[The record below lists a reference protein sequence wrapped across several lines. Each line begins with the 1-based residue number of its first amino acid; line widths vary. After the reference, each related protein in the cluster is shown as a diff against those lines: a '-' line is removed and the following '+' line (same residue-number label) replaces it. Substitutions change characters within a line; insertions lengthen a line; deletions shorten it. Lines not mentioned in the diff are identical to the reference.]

1 MSQQFLLTSH
11 LNHNKSICNTKKHSS
26 DHVKVV
32 CKYANAFVANLCT
45 AAYSKYIFVQQSNRL
60 VKALRFSAIF
70 LEALF
75 VRVLPQIILVQ
86 LTFTL

>member
-11 LNHNKSICNTKKHSS
+11 LNHNQSNTKKHSS
-26 DHVKVV
+26 DRVTVV
-32 CKYANAFVANLCT
+32 CKYANAFVANVCTATRETHLCT
-45 AAYSKYIFVQQSNRL
+45 TIELTRQS
-60 VKALRFSAIF
+60 APRFSAIF

-75 VRVLPQIILVQ
+75 VRVLPQIILAQ